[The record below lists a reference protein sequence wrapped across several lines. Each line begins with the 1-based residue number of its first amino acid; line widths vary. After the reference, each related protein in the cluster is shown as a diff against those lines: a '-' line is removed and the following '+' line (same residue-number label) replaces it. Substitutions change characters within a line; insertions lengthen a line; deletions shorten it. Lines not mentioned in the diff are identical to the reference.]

1 MTAGPGSFG
10 RGRSPGR
17 KAMSDSG
24 NRIVRLLAALSLTF
38 TLLVF
43 GAPAATAEEY
53 AALDGVKG
61 LKTVFDFGQGSPEKA
76 VVVFQAIRDVY
87 REKSVTSLATPPA
100 TVIVFRSGA
109 VKLLSTADRNEKVAE
124 MIRQFKKDGVR
135 MEVCMFAVKVLGVD
149 PDTLMPE
156 IEKVPNGFVSV
167 SGYQAQGYS
176 VISVQ

>member
-1 MTAGPGSFG
+1 M
-10 RGRSPGR
+10 R
-17 KAMSDSG
+17 DSG
-24 NRIVRLLAALSLTF
+24 NRFVRLLAALSLTF

-43 GAPAATAEEY
+43 AAAATAGEY

-61 LKTVFDFGQGSPEKA
+61 LKTVFDYGQGSPEKSVA
-76 VVVFQAIRDVY
+76 VFQAIRDAY
-87 REKSVTSLATPPA
+87 QEKSVTSLANPPA

-109 VKLLSTADRNEKVAE
+109 VKLLTTAGGNEKVGG
-124 MIRQFKKDGVR
+124 MIRQFKEDGVR

-149 PDTLMPE
+149 PDTLLPE

-176 VISVQ
+176 VISVP